1 MNRANRRSKKTINEV
16 MDDLVIAG
24 LKVTIN
30 NKLPDGVMVVSPAEG
45 ERLTKLVA
53 EAQAKA
59 AAKLNKAETQEE
71 GK

>member
-16 MDDLVIAG
+16 MDNLVIAG

-30 NKLPDGVMVVSPAEG
+30 NKLPDGVMVVSPNEG
-45 ERLTKLVA
+45 ERLSKIVA

-59 AAKLNKAETQEE
+59 AAELNKTETQEE